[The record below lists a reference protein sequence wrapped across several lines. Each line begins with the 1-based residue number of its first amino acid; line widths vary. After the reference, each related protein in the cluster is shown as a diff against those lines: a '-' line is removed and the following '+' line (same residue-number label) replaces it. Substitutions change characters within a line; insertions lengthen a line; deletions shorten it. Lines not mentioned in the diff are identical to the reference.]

1 MPPALWVTAVIK
13 RRLVTVSP
21 SKAPGIP
28 RSAVYFEDCLWRS
41 AGIYL
46 RLLTSLFIARPVSL
60 HSNAFTSAA
69 PPPLR
74 HRSGAPQRAEV
85 PAQQRF
91 RRWRAA
97 ARRARSD

>member
-1 MPPALWVTAVIK
+1 MKSSGLPMICQSNGSRLKIGPSAKPSAGSVNAAAAMPPAPFVTAPMK

-46 RLLTSLFIARPVSL
+46 R
-60 HSNAFTSAA
+60 
-69 PPPLR
+69 
-74 HRSGAPQRAEV
+74 
-85 PAQQRF
+85 
-91 RRWRAA
+91 
-97 ARRARSD
+97 